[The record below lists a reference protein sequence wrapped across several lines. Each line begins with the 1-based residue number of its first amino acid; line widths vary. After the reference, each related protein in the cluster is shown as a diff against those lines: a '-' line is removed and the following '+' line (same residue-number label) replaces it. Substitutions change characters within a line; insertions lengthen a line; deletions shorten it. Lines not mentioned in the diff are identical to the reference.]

1 MGKRSTPTRLKRMSQ
16 ADSSVPPEAVPSSPE
31 TEPKAVAG
39 QEFQSAVSSDLET
52 ANPESS
58 SSVDSALEQ
67 ESPQETA
74 VRAELEVEAAKELFA
89 KIGET
94 VTDAQDAASAYSAL
108 LAYHMG
114 QSTAAQSQ
122 VSALDNETTA
132 SVDNE
137 ETDEPPVQ
145 RNEKLTSIQSDTNQE
160 GSEP

>member
-145 RNEKLTSIQSDTNQE
+145 RNEKLTSIQSLGKE
-160 GSEP
+160 

>member
-39 QEFQSAVSSDLET
+39 QEFQSAVSSDLT

-89 KIGET
+89 KVGET

-122 VSALDNETTA
+122 VS
-132 SVDNE
+132 
-137 ETDEPPVQ
+137 
-145 RNEKLTSIQSDTNQE
+145 
-160 GSEP
+160 